1 MNNQLQCPVV
11 LDLLPLYREGL
22 LRPETSERVARH
34 LRECA
39 GCRRAY
45 EDMSGGALP
54 GSSGEARRQENLKQ
68 AAPLRRFRFHF
79 WMNVIGA
86 PLWLPLLAA
95 AVCVALAVWVAL
107 LCALVALWCAPVCCV
122 GLAAAGV
129 PAIVRAAVAGLPQN
143 IVFFAGMML
152 GCAGLA
158 VLLTLGC
165 ARLSALFFRGTG
177 RLCLAVGRRFGKKP
191 GTRPGRKG
199 EIPQ

>member
-86 PLWLPLLAA
+86 PLWLPLLMIAF
-95 AVCVALAVWVAL
+95 CVVIAVWAAL
-107 LCALVALWCAPVCCV
+107 FSALVVLWCAPVSGV
-122 GLAAAGV
+122 ALAVAGI
-129 PAIVRAAVAGLPQN
+129 PAVIRAAIAGLPQN

-152 GCAGLA
+152 GCIGLS
-158 VLLTLGC
+158 VLLFCGC
-165 ARLSALFFRGTG
+165 AKLSVLFFRGTG
-177 RLCLAVGRRFGKKP
+177 WLCKAIGRLFRKMAGKPSKTG
-191 GTRPGRKG
+191 GTA
-199 EIPQ
+199 Q

>member
-11 LDLLPLYREGL
+11 LDLLPLYSEGL

-107 LCALVALWCAPVCCV
+107 LCALVALWCAPVSGV
-122 GLAAAGV
+122 ALAVASI
-129 PAIVRAAVAGLPQN
+129 PAVIRAAIAGLPQN

-152 GCAGLA
+152 GCIGLS
-158 VLLTLGC
+158 VLLFCGC
-165 ARLSALFFRGTG
+165 AKLSVLFFRGTG
-177 RLCLAVGRRFGKKP
+177 WLCKAIGRLFRKMAGKPSKTG
-191 GTRPGRKG
+191 GTA
-199 EIPQ
+199 Q